1 MTRTLF
7 MALALG
13 ALTVSLP
20 AAQDEGVLAPIV
32 RTEQAGAGVV
42 HVVYTLRGTAGTVF
56 AVALEASTDG
66 GRTFTVHPSALTG
79 DVGPGVSTGNAKT
92 IVWDSSK
99 DIEDLQIDRYV
110 FRVIVSPGGSAA
122 SAPPAS
128 SAAPPARGGSSGT
141 PGAAPGRGGAAA
153 SAPKSGGP
161 SKGAIIG
168 ITGGV
173 AAAGVGVAVSKGKSA
188 AGTTPAPSPSTPTTP
203 QTRSFTGTY
212 SVPMSVVVTN
222 PDGSNPCNH
231 AVVFAGNLTL
241 ALDVIAASVTG
252 SATFQGTMVNGATTC
267 NSQGIPSPTPGA
279 SSNTIVGSIA
289 VTGSPSSLSFNRQV
303 VSQGTTVSG
312 APATLTLTFSFG
324 GVLNADTVS
333 GSLTITYRDD
343 TGTGATAR
351 IGLATG
357 TVTVTLR

>member
-66 GRTFTVHPSALTG
+66 GRTFTVHPRAVTG
-79 DVGPGVSTGNAKT
+79 DVGPGVSTGSEKT
-92 IVWDSSK
+92 IVWDSTK

-110 FRVIVSPGGSAA
+110 FRVIVSRAGVATAA
-122 SAPPAS
+122 HASPA
-128 SAAPPARGGSSGT
+128 AAPARGGSSGA

-153 SAPKSGGP
+153 SAPKSGGL

>member
-1 MTRTLF
+1 
-7 MALALG
+7 
-13 ALTVSLP
+13 
-20 AAQDEGVLAPIV
+20 
-32 RTEQAGAGVV
+32 
-42 HVVYTLRGTAGTVF
+42 VF

-66 GRTFTVHPSALTG
+66 GRTFTVHPSAVTG

-92 IVWDSSK
+92 IVWDSTK

-110 FRVIVSPGGSAA
+110 FRVIVSPVARRPAHRQRLRQRRRREVDPPVRRVPRPVVAA
-122 SAPPAS
+122 
-128 SAAPPARGGSSGT
+128 R
-141 PGAAPGRGGAAA
+141 AA
-153 SAPKSGGP
+153 SAPKSGGL

-168 ITGGV
+168 ITGVRCRRRRGCCGV
-173 AAAGVGVAVSKGKSA
+173 ERQECGGHDSRAVSLDADHA
-188 AGTTPAPSPSTPTTP
+188 ADAELHGYLQRADV
-203 QTRSFTGTY
+203 RRRD
-212 SVPMSVVVTN
+212 N